1 MSVCGAPRA
10 TVRTQ
15 SHRVIRENSTHV
27 AGIPEEIV
35 ERVKAEA
42 NIVDVI
48 SDYVR
53 LRRAGKNWI
62 GLCPFHDDQKPS
74 FNVEPVKGIYK
85 CFACGKGGNVFTFL
99 MEKNGWSFP
108 ETVRNLATGL
118 GIEIPEDAG
127 DRREFSERERLLAAV
142 RDAAGFYYKTLRSEA
157 GTIAHAYFRGRGF
170 SDEVMKE
177 FGLGYAPDE
186 WDSLIRR
193 MTTQGYTTTE
203 LEQAGLVIKREG
215 GKGYYDRFRGRSIF
229 PIFGATGRILGFGAR
244 RMTEDPNQP
253 KYINSPESA
262 VYQKA
267 KVLYGLFQAKDTIR
281 RTGRALFVEGYAD
294 VISLHDAGVKTA
306 IATSGT
312 AMSREH
318 ADLIARYCS
327 RVVLI
332 FDSDRAGE
340 AATERGIEV
349 LLRQGLDVS
358 VLRLPDG
365 EDPDTFVRRY
375 GGKELEKRID
385 ESISFLEFRAR
396 ALKSA
401 GDFDSPDRSAEA
413 VRSIVSTI
421 ALIPDALKRE
431 LYLQK
436 IAADYHVSEALLLRE
451 LERALGRRDGVRRRD
466 IRVIPPPPV
475 RRDEKPNAPATPN
488 TQTAPDT
495 PATPTSTE
503 GALSIPTSS
512 AVTQGTDGWGP
523 APHDE
528 IPAPGDAPHDLG
540 LVDEPRAHPALRRPV
555 RRDEM
560 PSAEVA
566 LLAVLVQGDPQLLE
580 HVFARIDPE
589 DFSHPLTR
597 ELIAL
602 ILGHYVNQR
611 SFAIDDLVMEE
622 LAPELRDLVT
632 LLAVERESISLAW
645 MKFDPNIVDPNPW
658 KIARDCL
665 IRIEQEK
672 IDRNCRALQ
681 DRLQDPELDEE
692 ARMAALMEFKALRER
707 KEELGAL
714 L

>member
-1 MSVCGAPRA
+1 
-10 TVRTQ
+10 
-15 SHRVIRENSTHV
+15 V

-62 GLCPFHDDQKPS
+62 GLCPFHDDKKPS
-74 FNVEPVKGIYK
+74 FNVEPVRGIYK

-99 MEKNGWSFP
+99 MERNGWDFP
-108 ETVRNLATGL
+108 ETVRNLAAGL
-118 GIEIPEDAG
+118 GIEIPEDAT

-142 RDAAGFYYKTLRSEA
+142 RDAAAFYYRTLRSDA
-157 GTIAHAYFRGRGF
+157 GVVAQAYFRQRGF

-177 FGLGYAPDE
+177 FGLGYAVDE
-186 WDSLIRR
+186 WDALIKRL
-193 MTTQGYTTTE
+193 TTQGYTTQE
-203 LEQAGLVIKREG
+203 LEKAGLVIRREG
-215 GKGYYDRFRGRSIF
+215 GGGYYDRFRGRSIF

-253 KYINSPESA
+253 KYINSPESI
-262 VYQKA
+262 VYQKSKA
-267 KVLYGLFQAKDTIR
+267 LYGLFQAKDTIR

-294 VISLHDAGVKTA
+294 VISLHDAGVKSA

-312 AMSREH
+312 AMTREH
-318 ADLIARYCS
+318 AELVARYCS
-327 RVVLI
+327 RIVLI

-340 AATERGIEV
+340 AATERGIDV

-385 ESISFLEFRAR
+385 ESVSFLEFRAR
-396 ALKSA
+396 ALKAA

-436 IAADYHVSEALLLRE
+436 IAADYHVSDALLQRE
-451 LERALGRRDGVRRRD
+451 VERALGAGANRRR
-466 IRVIPPPPV
+466 RELPVKPPPPIRSHDAGSRADTPSTLPPPTDGDV
-475 RRDEKPNAPATPN
+475 AAADGETHPAAENARLDLH
-488 TQTAPDT
+488 APDVV
-495 PATPTSTE
+495 PA
-503 GALSIPTSS
+503 GAS
-512 AVTQGTDGWGP
+512 V
-523 APHDE
+523 
-528 IPAPGDAPHDLG
+528 
-540 LVDEPRAHPALRRPV
+540 PALRRPV
-555 RRDEM
+555 SRHEL
-560 PSAEVA
+560 PAAEVA

-589 DFSHPLTR
+589 DFGHPLTR

-611 SFAIDDLVMEE
+611 SFSIDDLVMEE
-622 LAPELRDLVT
+622 LPAELRDLVT
-632 LLAVERESISLAW
+632 LLAVERESISLSW
-645 MKFDPNIVDPNPW
+645 TRFDPELAMPNPW
-658 KIARDCL
+658 RIARDCL

-672 IDRNCRALQ
+672 IDRTCRTLQ
-681 DRLQDPELDEE
+681 DRLQDPALDDD
-692 ARMAALMEFKALRER
+692 ARTTALTEFKQLRER
-707 KEELGAL
+707 KEELAL
-714 L
+714 LLQG

>member
-1 MSVCGAPRA
+1 
-10 TVRTQ
+10 
-15 SHRVIRENSTHV
+15 V

-42 NIVDVI
+42 SIVDVI

-142 RDAAGFYYKTLRSEA
+142 RDAAAFYYKTLRSEA
-157 GTIAHAYFRGRGF
+157 GLVAQTYFRQRGF

-186 WDSLIRR
+186 WDALIKRL
-193 MTTQGYTTTE
+193 TTQGYTTDE
-203 LEQAGLVIKREG
+203 LDKAGLIIRRESG
-215 GKGYYDRFRGRSIF
+215 SGYYDRFRGRSVF
-229 PIFGATGRILGFGAR
+229 PIFGATGRVLGFGAR

-253 KYINSPESA
+253 KYINSPESP
-262 VYQKA
+262 VYQKG

-294 VISLHDAGVKTA
+294 VISLHDAGVKSA

-312 AMSREH
+312 AMSRDH
-318 ADLIARYCS
+318 AELIARYCS
-327 RVVLI
+327 RIVLI

-340 AATERGIEV
+340 AATERGIDV

-396 ALKSA
+396 ALKNA

-436 IAADYHVSEALLLRE
+436 IAADFHVSDSLLLRE
-451 LERALGRRDGVRRRD
+451 MERALGRKDAVRRRD
-466 IRVIPPPPV
+466 IRVTPPPPI
-475 RRDEKPNAPATPN
+475 RRDEPSTTPSPGLSQGATPGTPPGIGAPSDATPN
-488 TQTAPDT
+488 GSPNGAPTAASADAVMRGDDPSGGVPLPRDEHA
-495 PATPTSTE
+495 PAD
-503 GALSIPTSS
+503 GAY
-512 AVTQGTDGWGP
+512 
-523 APHDE
+523 
-528 IPAPGDAPHDLG
+528 DLG
-540 LVDEPRAHPALRRPV
+540 LVDAPRGGPPALRRPV
-555 RRDEM
+555 MRSEM

-580 HVFARIDPE
+580 HVFARIDPD
-589 DFSHPLTR
+589 DFGHPLTR

-611 SFAIDDLVMEE
+611 SFALDDLVMEE
-622 LAPELRDLVT
+622 LSTELRDLVT
-632 LLAVERESISLAW
+632 LLAVERESISLSW
-645 MKFDPNIVDPNPW
+645 TKFDPNLAEPNPW

-672 IDRNCRALQ
+672 IDRRSRALQ
-681 DRLQDPELDEE
+681 DRLQDPELDDEE
-692 ARMAALMEFKALRER
+692 RMAALVEFKALRER
-707 KEELGAL
+707 KEELGVL
-714 L
+714 LAG